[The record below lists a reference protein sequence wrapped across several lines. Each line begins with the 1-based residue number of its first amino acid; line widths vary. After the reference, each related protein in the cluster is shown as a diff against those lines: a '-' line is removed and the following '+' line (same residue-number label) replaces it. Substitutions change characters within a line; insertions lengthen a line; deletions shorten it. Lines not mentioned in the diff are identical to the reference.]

1 MKILTE
7 IKKTRC
13 FNRFVLLVVLPG
25 LISTFTACSN
35 DDDSDI
41 PVYSLKDVDGNY
53 SGKMLTKTVPS
64 VNSTKL
70 FLQRRTTARSHSYH

>member
-53 SGKMLTKTVPS
+53 SGKMLTETAPS
-64 VNSTKL
+64 VNPQNYS
-70 FLQRRTTARSHSYH
+70 S